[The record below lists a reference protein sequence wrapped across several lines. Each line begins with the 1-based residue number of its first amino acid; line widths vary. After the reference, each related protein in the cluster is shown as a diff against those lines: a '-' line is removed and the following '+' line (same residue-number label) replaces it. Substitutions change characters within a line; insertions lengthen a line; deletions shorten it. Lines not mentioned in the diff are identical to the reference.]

1 MDKEAM
7 VVVIEK
13 GGFCTT
19 KKEKD
24 VLKTDTVMCE
34 VKDSDDGESVIHG
47 RSKNNKITDE
57 TKKV

>member
-13 GGFCTT
+13 VGFCTT

-34 VKDSDDGESVIHG
+34 VKNSDDGESVIHG
-47 RSKNNKITDE
+47 RSKNKSKTHE

>member
-1 MDKEAM
+1 M

-57 TKKV
+57 SISK